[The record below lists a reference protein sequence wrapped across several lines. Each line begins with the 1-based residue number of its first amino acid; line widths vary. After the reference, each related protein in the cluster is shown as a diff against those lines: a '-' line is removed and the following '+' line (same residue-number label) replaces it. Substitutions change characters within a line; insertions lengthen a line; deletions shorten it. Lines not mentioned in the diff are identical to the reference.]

1 LAYPPG
7 IGSAAAEGRIPT
19 RAGRKTTVRENLE
32 LAQAEQS
39 IVRITRG
46 AFEAQGELGYVEAIG
61 EDLLL
66 LAVISDDIWLN
77 GFALV
82 RIGDISELEAPHEHA
97 DFVEEALRIREE
109 SSPSSSAISL
119 EDIGSAIRTAGRLFP
134 LVVIHREEVEPET
147 CRIGRVQK
155 VTKDSVTLL
164 EIGPD
169 AEWEE
174 EPSNLPLE
182 DITRVDFGGGYEEAL
197 ALVGGKGPDVPH
209 LKSVT

>member
-1 LAYPPG
+1 MQESL
-7 IGSAAAEGRIPT
+7 
-19 RAGRKTTVRENLE
+19 EN
-32 LAQAEQS
+32 AQAEQS

-46 AFEAQGELGYVEAIG
+46 AFEEQGELGYVEALA

-66 LAVISDDIWLN
+66 LAVISDDIWFN

-97 DFVEEALRIREE
+97 DFVEEALRLREE
-109 SSPSSSAISL
+109 SVAPAPAVAL
-119 EDIGSAIRTAGRLFP
+119 ADIGSAIRTAGRLFP
-134 LVVIHREEVEPET
+134 LVVIYREKIEPET
-147 CRIGRVQK
+147 CRIGRVMK
-155 VTKDSVTLL
+155 VTKDSVSLL

-169 AEWEE
+169 AEWED
-174 EPSNLPLE
+174 EPSSIALE
-182 DITRVDFGGGYEEAL
+182 EITRVDFGGGYEEAL